1 MQEEAAHGV
10 VASGRSLKQGQEVRN
25 GHLDGTSSSISS
37 FTILVLWGEKGVTDF
52 SVFFFIPVLLYQEGV
67 TNFDDVSVFIP
78 SC

>member
-37 FTILVLWGEKGVTDF
+37 FTILVL
-52 SVFFFIPVLLYQEGV
+52 
-67 TNFDDVSVFIP
+67 
-78 SC
+78 